1 MKTPAQLGLPPKFDK
16 WRPGQD
22 RITQQILDSRNSGA
36 LVQVVPTGG
45 GKSICYLTA
54 AVLLNGRTVILTS
67 TKGLQDQ
74 LSAEFGDYIRVV
86 KGQSAYRCRVSG
98 YPVSHGPCHWGYR
111 CPIKE
116 RGCEYF
122 DAVNAAR
129 DARIVVTNYAF
140 WFANEPEA
148 LGRFDMLVCD
158 EAHDSVEQ
166 LLGSLSVSIRRDDVA
181 RMSQFPAPGKGM
193 NYYLAWGHILAQ
205 RVEDRISDRKKRGA
219 TEDPEA
225 VRLLTLKYKIERLK
239 RVRHDNWIAE
249 HKGNAIEFEP
259 IWPGK
264 LSESFLTRG
273 IPRILFTSATVTRKT
288 MDLLG
293 ITGYTYTEYPSYFP
307 VNNRPI
313 YYIPTVRMD
322 HKAGPA
328 EISAWLARIEQ
339 ICSSRPSTKGIIH
352 AVSYDR
358 CKRIYHTSSHRNRMM
373 THDSDTTHLIV
384 ERFKES
390 TEPKILVSPSVVTGF
405 DFPYDQC
412 RWQIIGKLPF
422 PDGRSEVMKAR
433 TKIDPEYGMYL
444 TMQALIQ
451 ACGRGTRAPDDFC
464 ECFVIDDHF
473 SWFIG
478 KYRSMAQ
485 QWFLNAIKRTNLI
498 PQLPNGGK

>member
-1 MKTPAQLGLPPKFDK
+1 MNTPAELGLPSKFSS

-22 RITQQILDSRNSGA
+22 RILQQVLDSRNQSVT
-36 LVQVVPTGG
+36 VQVVPTGG
-45 GKSICYLTA
+45 GKSLCYMTA
-54 AVLLNGRTVILTS
+54 AVLLPGRTLILTS

-74 LSAEFGDYIRVV
+74 LSSEFGDYISVV
-86 KGQSAYRCRVSG
+86 KGQAAYRCRVSG
-98 YPVSHGPCHWGYR
+98 YPCSHGPCHWGYR
-111 CPIKE
+111 CPIKDN
-116 RGCEYF
+116 GCEYY
-122 DAVNAAR
+122 DSIRRANASS
-129 DARIVVTNYAF
+129 IVVANYSF
-140 WFANEPEA
+140 WFANDPEA

-339 ICSSRPSTKGIIH
+339 ICAARPDTKGIIH

-358 CKRIYHTSSHRNRMM
+358 CKRIYHTSSHKSRMM

-405 DFPYDQC
+405 DFPYDTC
-412 RWQIIGKLPF
+412 RWQIISKIPF

-433 TKIDPEYGMYL
+433 TKIDPDYGSYL
-444 TMQALIQ
+444 AVQSLVQ
-451 ACGRGTRAPDDFC
+451 ACGRGMRAPDDNC
-464 ECFVIDDHF
+464 EVFVIDNHWEWF
-473 SWFIG
+473 SS
-478 KYRSMAQ
+478 KYKGLFQ
-485 QWFLNAIKRTNLI
+485 NWFLQACKRVTII
-498 PQLPNGGK
+498 PGDPYGTR